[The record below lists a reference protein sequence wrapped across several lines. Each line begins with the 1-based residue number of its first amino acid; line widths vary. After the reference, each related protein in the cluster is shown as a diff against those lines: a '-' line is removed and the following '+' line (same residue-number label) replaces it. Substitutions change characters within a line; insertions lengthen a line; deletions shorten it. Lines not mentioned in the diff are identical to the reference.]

1 MPTSRAAHRPGTII
15 RGPDGSLYF
24 IPDKRL
30 EAFRLP
36 DKSIGPVQE
45 FLDSEATANAE
56 QPVQVH
62 ARRAVVQITPGRVT
76 NVRRE
81 S

>member
-1 MPTSRAAHRPGTII
+1 MPSSRPGTII

-24 IPDKRL
+24 ISDKRL

-36 DKSIGPVQE
+36 EKSIAPVQE
-45 FLDSEATANAE
+45 YLDAEATANAD
-56 QPVQVH
+56 QPVQV
-62 ARRAVVQITPGRVT
+62 RAHRASVRITPGRLT
-76 NVRRE
+76 EVRRE

>member
-1 MPTSRAAHRPGTII
+1 MATSRAAHRPGTII
-15 RGPDGSLYF
+15 RGPDGALYF
-24 IPDKRL
+24 IPDKRM

-36 DKSIGPVQE
+36 EKSIAPVQE
-45 FLDSEATANAE
+45 FLDSEAAANAD
-56 QPVQVH
+56 QPVQLH